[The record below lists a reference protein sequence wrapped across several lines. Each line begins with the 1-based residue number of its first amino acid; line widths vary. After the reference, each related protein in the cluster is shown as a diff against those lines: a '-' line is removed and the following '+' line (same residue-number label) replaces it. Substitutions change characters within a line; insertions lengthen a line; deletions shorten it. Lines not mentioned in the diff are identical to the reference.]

1 MKTKRNLLILL
12 IIFYFSVDIHAQS
25 PIIVWQKCLGGSKD
39 DYASSIQQTNDKG
52 YIIAGFTKSNDGNI
66 SGNHGGSDFWIVK
79 IDNSGNIQWQ
89 KCLGGSKDDY
99 ATSIQQTSDGG
110 FIIAGYTCSKNGD
123 ILENHGGSDFW
134 IVKID
139 NSGNIQ
145 WQKCLGGSKDDYATS
160 IQQTS
165 DGSFIIAGYTC
176 SNNRDVSG
184 NHGDYDCWIVK
195 INDIGNIQWQKC
207 LGGSS
212 SDRAESIQ
220 QTSDGGFIMTGRT
233 GSNDGDVLGN
243 HGGQDYWV
251 VKLNNIGN
259 IQWQKC
265 LGGSS
270 SDWVHSIQQT
280 SDGGFIVAGETWSND
295 GDVSGMHGDDDYWV
309 VKLDNSGNIKWQK
322 CLGGSKLDYA
332 TSVQQTN
339 DGGYIISGYTVS
351 NDGDVSKSIGSVDAW
366 AVKLD
371 NSGNIQWEKSFGGT
385 NDDRFSSILQIN
397 DGFVATGRT
406 YSNDINVSG
415 NHGEADYWIMKIK

>member
-110 FIIAGYTCSKNGD
+110 
-123 ILENHGGSDFW
+123 
-134 IVKID
+134 
-139 NSGNIQ
+139 
-145 WQKCLGGSKDDYATS
+145 
-160 IQQTS
+160 
-165 DGSFIIAGYTC
+165 FIIAGYTC